1 MAGFTKLF
9 NSILDS
15 TIWQEP
21 NETRLLWIT
30 MLAMSNANGEVQ
42 ASIPGLARRAGISL
56 PECEA
61 GLHTLLSPDP
71 YSRTPDHEGRR
82 IENVDGGWSLL
93 NHGRYRALLSAEER
107 REYNRKK
114 QAEYRAKKSQAVND
128 KSITVNHSE
137 QNAHITEAEDRS
149 REKKECPIPPVASDE
164 TRSFLDS
171 LWKLS
176 PRTSRPRTSRKDVA
190 AAWKSIPAKD
200 RPTHDEALA
209 AYLAWTK
216 CEAWTKENGQYVC
229 GLHLWIRKRQWENVP
244 EGATP
249 GATPGAGCRKLSNEK
264 GF

>member
-1 MAGFTKLF
+1 MPTR
-9 NSILDS
+9 ILRDWTDS
-15 TIWQEP
+15 LRVAELSADAERFFIRLIMKADDFGRFHGDE
-21 NETRLLWIT
+21 RLLKAALFPLLPDIRLTAVRHWCDECVT
-30 MLAMSNANGEVQ
+30 ADLLALYQDGRGRKFLEINGFNQ
-42 ASIPGLARRAGISL
+42 
-56 PECEA
+56 
-61 GLHTLLSPDP
+61 
-71 YSRTPDHEGRR
+71 RT
-82 IENVDGGWSLL
+82 
-93 NHGRYRALLSAEER
+93 
-107 REYNRKK
+107 
-114 QAEYRAKKSQAVND
+114 RAKSSKFPPPDGHMPVECPSSALGDGDGDGDVP
-128 KSITVNHSE
+128 
-137 QNAHITEAEDRS
+137 
-149 REKKECPIPPVASDE
+149 ECPIPVASDE

-176 PRTSRPRTSRKDVA
+176 PRTSRPRTSRKDVT

>member
-1 MAGFTKLF
+1 VNWLNIHTDTLRSEEYLGAEPLERATWLNLMAWCVSQENGGVIEGAASWGERKWMQVCGITKQEATLVSKLYRLNTNGGLVVTF
-9 NSILDS
+9 YPSDKEDEVKVKREVARENGKKGGRPPKPPEEKPTPVIL
-15 TIWQEP
+15 
-21 NETRLLWIT
+21 ETDDKPTSESGR
-30 MLAMSNANGEVQ
+30 
-42 ASIPGLARRAGISL
+42 
-56 PECEA
+56 
-61 GLHTLLSPDP
+61 
-71 YSRTPDHEGRR
+71 EGK
-82 IENVDGGWSLL
+82 
-93 NHGRYRALLSAEER
+93 GREW
-107 REYNRKK
+107 KP
-114 QAEYRAKKSQAVND
+114 
-128 KSITVNHSE
+128 
-137 QNAHITEAEDRS
+137 
-149 REKKECPIPPVASDE
+149 ECPIPPVASDE

-176 PRTSRPRTSRKDVA
+176 PRTSRPRTSRKDVT

>member
-1 MAGFTKLF
+1 MAYTKLF
-9 NSILDS
+9 QSIITS
-15 TIWQEP
+15 TIWSEDDK
-21 NETRLLWIT
+21 TRIVWIT
-30 MLAMSNANGEVQ
+30 MLALADKNGEVQ
-42 ASIPGLARRAGISL
+42 GSVPGIARIAGVGVEDARSAI
-56 PECEA
+56 EKF
-61 GLHTLLSPDP
+61 LSPDP
-71 YSRTPDHEGRR
+71 DSRSKDDEGRR
-82 IENVDGGWSLL
+82 AEVIDGGWFLI
-93 NHGRYRALLSAEER
+93 NHPKYRQMASDDD
-107 REYNRKK
+107 RKK
-114 QAEYRAKKSQAVND
+114 KAAERQQRFRDKEKRNAVVTPPSPQNPQAKANSDSDSQ
-128 KSITVNHSE
+128 KP
-137 QNAHITEAEDRS
+137 
-149 REKKECPIPPVASDE
+149 ECPIPVASDE

-176 PRTSRPRTSRKDVA
+176 PRTSRPRTSRKDVT